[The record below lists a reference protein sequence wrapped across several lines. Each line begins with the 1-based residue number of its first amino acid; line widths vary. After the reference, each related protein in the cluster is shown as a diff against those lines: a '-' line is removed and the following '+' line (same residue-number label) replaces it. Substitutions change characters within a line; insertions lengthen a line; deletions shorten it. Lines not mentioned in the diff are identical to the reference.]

1 MLRTCGIEFA
11 RRAFFV
17 VAPIAKPTKTSPIQS
32 RSEVASRRTMP
43 KAVLGPDRRSN
54 ARATRTP
61 GRATTR
67 SIGSRR
73 SGKASKRP
81 MYSASRILDFN
92 RSPHDLD
99 ERLFE
104 ARRFEGHLAFLAEP
118 ALDDREDLLGGLRL
132 EDLGRGGAVP
142 RRRLDD
148 HAHPDA
154 GVAFRLVDRPDE
166 DCRSEERRV

>member
-43 KAVLGPDRRSN
+43 KAVLGPDRRS
-54 ARATRTP
+54 
-61 GRATTR
+61 
-67 SIGSRR
+67 IGSRR
-73 SGKASKRP
+73 GGKASKRP

-148 HAHPDA
+148 H
-154 GVAFRLVDRPDE
+154 
-166 DCRSEERRV
+166 